1 MMRRNNSTG
10 ITNTRTGITTGLRPI
25 SVAMGGQGS
34 GVAGIIDGATVAA
47 REYSKTRTSN
57 KNETTG
63 EGNGT
68 DNNNN
73 NNRKKKQD
81 KTNTGNTNSE
91 NTKNTGDNTT
101 KNDSNLLLDHLGKVF
116 LLAIVS
122 VIVTLVRSSYN
133 TKNRNKIRDQLEV
146 HAALDPLEFEEFRAA
161 NTELT
166 LPLLQHMVASFY
178 TDPTIP
184 TAMTVR
190 RDRTA
195 TGNTTDTAIFDG
207 NEAQQQPHHQ
217 HQHYQQQRV
226 LHCTYLDFIKMV
238 RTIMAT
244 KIGGG
249 TGHSTAMDEAFTLE
263 LGHYVD
269 RMVLAIAHERNR
281 TKEQTQFE
289 TFDTNDIGDQMT
301 MALRELEEEEETK
314 KKNANV
320 NEGEAI
326 LLPVALYWTALI
338 AAMNGSVSDR
348 IRILHDVL
356 SMEEQYMSSLPSS
369 SSSSSSLSAKDN
381 NTIVDVTDVADGAGS
396 SLVGTTD
403 DDTTTRTVVPLSRVR
418 DMVGYLQAT
427 YQLPPD
433 TQIIPTDTKYPAQQ
447 WKRASPDELVPG
459 GGVPSEQEEDY
470 HKTNEQVVDIVEFAA
485 ILRTKSVCAWG
496 ECYHKWKPGMEEFE

>member
-1 MMRRNNSTG
+1 
-10 ITNTRTGITTGLRPI
+10 
-25 SVAMGGQGS
+25 
-34 GVAGIIDGATVAA
+34 
-47 REYSKTRTSN
+47 
-57 KNETTG
+57 
-63 EGNGT
+63 
-68 DNNNN
+68 
-73 NNRKKKQD
+73 
-81 KTNTGNTNSE
+81 
-91 NTKNTGDNTT
+91 
-101 KNDSNLLLDHLGKVF
+101 
-116 LLAIVS
+116 
-122 VIVTLVRSSYN
+122 
-133 TKNRNKIRDQLEV
+133 
-146 HAALDPLEFEEFRAA
+146 
-161 NTELT
+161 
-166 LPLLQHMVASFY
+166 
-178 TDPTIP
+178 
-184 TAMTVR
+184 
-190 RDRTA
+190 
-195 TGNTTDTAIFDG
+195 
-207 NEAQQQPHHQ
+207 
-217 HQHYQQQRV
+217 
-226 LHCTYLDFIKMV
+226 MV

-249 TGHSTAMDEAFTLE
+249 TGHSTTMDEAFTLE

-281 TKEQTQFE
+281 TKEQTKFE

-356 SMEEQYMSSLPSS
+356 SMEEQYMSALPSS

-381 NTIVDVTDVADGAGS
+381 NTIVDVTDVANGAGS
-396 SLVGTTD
+396 SLVGTTND
-403 DDTTTRTVVPLSRVR
+403 TTTTTRTVVPLSRVR

-459 GGVPSEQEEDY
+459 GEVPSEREEDHH
-470 HKTNEQVVDIVEFAA
+470 HKRNEQVVDIVEFAA